1 MMRPF
6 RFAVVSDPHVTLPHT
21 LRDMPNRF
29 HLMEVS
35 IPVLERIL
43 RSLEAQ
49 DLDFL
54 LLPGDLTQHGE
65 RENHQW
71 LINRLK
77 ALPFPAYVVP
87 GNHDIVSRDGCDR
100 TLSLKDFPDVYRPF
114 GYDSDKPYYCRELLA
129 GVHLIGLNSIAFDEA
144 GQQIPVGY
152 MDDEQLAW
160 LSAQLQALQGQW
172 VMVMIH
178 HNVLEH
184 LPGQA
189 NHPLGQRYILQ
200 NRTALMPMLEQ
211 AGVNLLFTGHL
222 HVQDIAQAGNLW
234 EITTGSLVSYPHPY
248 RVVNAVPQA
257 TGHLQLQV
265 ETFRISK
272 IEGWPDLQTSSL
284 QWMRD
289 RSTPF
294 MVKLLTCPPFDLS
307 VAKAAELAPNLE
319 DFWADISAGDANFD
333 YPQLPPA
340 INARLKAFGATDD
353 QGSHRPIDNDATLLL
368 PTHTK

>member
-1 MMRPF
+1 MTPPF
-6 RFAVVSDPHVTLPHT
+6 RFAVVSDPHITLPHT
-21 LRDMPNRF
+21 LRDIPNRF

-43 RSLEAQ
+43 RSLETQ

-65 RENHQW
+65 RDNHQW
-71 LINRLK
+71 LVDRLK
-77 ALPFPAYVVP
+77 SLPFPAYVVP

-100 TLSLKDFPDVYRPF
+100 TLSRQEFPQVYSAF
-114 GYDSDKPYYCRELLA
+114 GYDSDKPYYCRELLP
-129 GVHLIGLNSIAFDEA
+129 GVHLIGLNSIAFDDA

-152 MDDEQLAW
+152 MDDEQLTW
-160 LSAQLQALQGQW
+160 LANRLRDLQGQW

-189 NHPLGQRYILQ
+189 KHPLGQRYILQ
-200 NRTALMPMLEQ
+200 NRSVLMSLLEE
-211 AGVNLLFTGHL
+211 AGVNLLLTGHL
-222 HVQDIAQAGNLW
+222 HVQDIAQAGTLW

-248 RVVNAVPQA
+248 RIVNVTPQA
-257 TGHLQLQV
+257 SGLVQLQV
-265 ETFRISK
+265 ETFRIPA
-272 IEGWPDLQTSSL
+272 IAGWPDLQTTSL

-294 MVKLLTCPPFDLS
+294 MVKLLTCPPFDLPL
-307 VAKAAELAPNLE
+307 AKAEAFAPELE
-319 DFWADISAGDANFD
+319 DFWAHISAGDADFD
-333 YPQLPPA
+333 YPRLPLA
-340 INARLKAFGATDD
+340 VNASLKAFGAINEE
-353 QGSHRPIDNDATLLL
+353 GAYRPIDNDATLLL
-368 PTHTK
+368 PAPT